1 MNKIL
6 GIISG
11 LLGIIIGV
19 ILLYC
24 GIADRSIPKPLA
36 IILAIVCI
44 VNAVLI
50 IVNYKKTKNN
60 EK

>member
-6 GIISG
+6 GIITG
-11 LLGIIIGV
+11 VLGIVIGIII
-19 ILLYC
+19 LYC
-24 GIADRSIPKPLA
+24 GIADKRIPQPLA

-44 VNAVLI
+44 INAVLI
-50 IVNYKKTKNN
+50 IVNYKKIKNN